1 VPGQPPG
8 GFAPAAA
15 PPTDATALLRLI
27 LGTPQLH
34 QALQSA
40 AVLGGAGP
48 RTMELPLPAYGA
60 PGAMRT
66 VSLPVG
72 SVANLIAS
80 LAGRVAEE
88 MNAHTSESDP
98 ELPDFLVNDQGQ
110 LIVDPADAGQRA
122 ALVAHTIRT
131 SQAAVR
137 SGWFGQPAEPIPAP
151 APSGGRGEADEAW
164 AREAGF
170 FD

>member
-1 VPGQPPG
+1 
-8 GFAPAAA
+8 
-15 PPTDATALLRLI
+15 
-27 LGTPQLH
+27 
-34 QALQSA
+34 
-40 AVLGGAGP
+40 
-48 RTMELPLPAYGA
+48 
-60 PGAMRT
+60 MRT
-66 VSLPVG
+66 VALPVG
-72 SVANLIAS
+72 SVANLIAT

-98 ELPDFLVNDQGQ
+98 ELPDFLVDDRGQ

-131 SQAAVR
+131 SREAVR
-137 SGWFGQPAEPIPAP
+137 SGWFGQAAGPLPQVEPLD
-151 APSGGRGEADEAW
+151 RGESDEAW